1 MAKDISIITI
11 VCLCLMF
18 VMENITYGI
27 TPTLAQKDLQEMQ
40 RHIDK
45 MKIMSPQKYQEMVKR
60 ASGNIKGCTNC
71 HYDVK

>member
-60 ASGNIKGCTNC
+60 ASGQLTHKKMLPK
-71 HYDVK
+71 DR